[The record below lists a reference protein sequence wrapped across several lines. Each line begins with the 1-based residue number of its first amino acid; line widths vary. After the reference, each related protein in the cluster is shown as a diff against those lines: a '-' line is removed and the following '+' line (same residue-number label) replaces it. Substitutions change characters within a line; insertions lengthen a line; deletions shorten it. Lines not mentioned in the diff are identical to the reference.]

1 MSQHRP
7 IVRAEPDRIATGKV
21 ILVGAAS
28 LALFFAAS
36 AVTVYG
42 LEWRRARLPPAA
54 APAEVGSSKI
64 GLVEQQLFETTL
76 TGEGWRAAQLG
87 RLRSYGWVDRK
98 AGIIHIPVDEAME
111 RVLRGERP

>member
-7 IVRAEPDRIATGKV
+7 IVRAEPDRIATGKL
-21 ILVGAAS
+21 ILVGVAS

-42 LEWRRARLPPAA
+42 LEWRRARLAPAA
-54 APAEVGSSKI
+54 APAEVGRAKI
-64 GLVEQQLFETTL
+64 GLVEQQPFETTR
-76 TGEGWRAAQLG
+76 TGESWRAAQIS

-98 AGIIHIPVDEAME
+98 AGIIHIPVDQAME
-111 RVLRGERP
+111 QVLRGERP